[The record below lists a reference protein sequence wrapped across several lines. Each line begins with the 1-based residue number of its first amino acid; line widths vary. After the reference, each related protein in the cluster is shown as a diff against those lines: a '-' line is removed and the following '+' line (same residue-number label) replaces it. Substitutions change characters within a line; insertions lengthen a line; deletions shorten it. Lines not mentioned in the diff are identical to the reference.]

1 MKCKVPV
8 RIVPL
13 VLSGLLGFS
22 FGNVKKNNNVN
33 KDLKFNDDKSY
44 ILEIPD
50 EKLKTNLPFVLNDN
64 EQDLELSRYVMALKN
79 INIYKDENLK
89 EKISLFIK
97 GNTLL
102 LLNELDNVYEIKY
115 DGNSYY
121 ISKDNTEIIYSYEN
135 PYEESILTLNTIE
148 DIKQLL
154 EEIDVI
160 TATATVNVREK
171 ATTKSKKLSQLNKG
185 EVLPYINETDE
196 WYEVNYYGKSAYVYK
211 KYAKKTN
218 NYISKTDM
226 IDMVY
231 ATSKTK
237 LYDINTNEEILS
249 IPTHEV
255 AEVYAKNNNY
265 YLVKCKGKI
274 GYVNKDNVCS
284 LGDDYVI
291 IDISSQNLKVYVNDK
306 LIVDTSIVTGKD
318 SSPTYCG
325 LFSVREKKT
334 NVRWKEFKVTV
345 KYWMPFNRGEG
356 MHDADWRD
364 KFGGDIYHKK
374 GSHGCVNIPPKVM
387 QKIYKNIDVGVPVL
401 VKK

>member
-1 MKCKVPV
+1 MKYKVPV

-13 VLSGLLGFS
+13 VLSSLLGFS
-22 FGNVKKNNNVN
+22 FGNVKKNSNVN

-50 EKLKTNLPFVLNDN
+50 EKLKTNLPFILNDN
-64 EQDLELSRYVMALKN
+64 EQDLGLSKYVMALKN

-121 ISKDNTEIIYSYEN
+121 ISKNDTEIIYSYEN
-135 PYEESILTLNTIE
+135 PYEKNILTINSNE
-148 DIKQLL
+148 DINKVL
-154 EEIDVI
+154 EEVEVV
-160 TATATVNVREK
+160 TATATVNVRAK
-171 ATTKSKKLSQLNKG
+171 ATTKSKKLNQLNKG
-185 EVLPYINETDE
+185 EILPYINETDE

-211 KYAKKTN
+211 KYAKKDI
-218 NYISKTDM
+218 NYYTKIEM
-226 IDMVY
+226 ADMVY

-237 LYDINTNEEILS
+237 LYDINTSEEILS

-255 AEVYAKNNNY
+255 AEVYAKNDNY

-306 LIVDTSIVTGKD
+306 LIVDTSIVTGKV

-356 MHDADWRD
+356 MHDADWRSE
-364 KFGGDIYHKK
+364 FGGNIYHKK
-374 GSHGCVNIPPKVM
+374 GSHGCVNLPPKVM
-387 QKIYKNIDVGVPVL
+387 PKIYKNIDVGVPVL

>member
-1 MKCKVPV
+1 MKYKVPV

-13 VLSGLLGFS
+13 VLSGLLSFS
-22 FGNVKKNNNVN
+22 FGNAKKNNNIN
-33 KDLKFNDDKSY
+33 KESEFNDDKSC

-50 EKLKTNLPFVLNDN
+50 EKVRTNLPFILNND
-64 EQDLELSRYVMALKN
+64 EQDLELSSYVIALEN
-79 INIYKDENLK
+79 INIYKDEYLK
-89 EKISLFIK
+89 EKIGMFIK

-115 DGNSYY
+115 DGNSYF
-121 ISKDNTEIIYSYEN
+121 INKDNTEIIYSYEN
-135 PYEESILTLNTIE
+135 PYEENILTVNSI
-148 DIKQLL
+148 
-154 EEIDVI
+154 EEINQILEKVDVI

-185 EVLPYINETDE
+185 ETLTYINETDE

-211 KYAKKTN
+211 KYAKKDI
-218 NYISKTDM
+218 NYYSKIEM
-226 IDMVY
+226 VDMVY
-231 ATSKTK
+231 ATSKTI
-237 LYDINTNEEILS
+237 LYDIDTNEEILS

-284 LGDDYVI
+284 LGNNYVI
-291 IDISSQNLKVYVNDK
+291 IDISSQNLKAYVNDK
-306 LIVDTSIVTGKD
+306 LIVDTSIVTGID

-356 MHDADWRD
+356 MHDADWRSE
-364 KFGGDIYHKK
+364 FGGNIYHKK

-387 QKIYKNIDVGVPVL
+387 PKIYKNIDVGVPVL

>member
-33 KDLKFNDDKSY
+33 KESKLNDKSY
-44 ILEIPD
+44 MLEIPD
-50 EKLKTNLPFVLNDN
+50 EKVKTNLPFVLNNN
-64 EQDLELSRYVMALKN
+64 EQDLELLRYVMALKN

-102 LLNELDNVYEIKY
+102 LLNEFDNVYEIKY

-185 EVLPYINETDE
+185 ETLPYINETDE

-211 KYAKKTN
+211 KYAKKDI
-218 NYISKTDM
+218 NYYTKIEM
-226 IDMVY
+226 VDMVY
-231 ATSKTK
+231 ATSKII
-237 LYDINTNEEILS
+237 LYDITTNEEIFS
-249 IPTHEV
+249 IPKHEV
-255 AEVYAKNNNY
+255 AEVYAKKDDY

-345 KYWMPFNRGEG
+345 KYWMPFNRSEG
-356 MHDADWRD
+356 MHDADWRSE
-364 KFGGDIYHKK
+364 FGGNIYHKK

-387 QKIYKNIDVGVPVL
+387 PKIYKNIDVGVPVL